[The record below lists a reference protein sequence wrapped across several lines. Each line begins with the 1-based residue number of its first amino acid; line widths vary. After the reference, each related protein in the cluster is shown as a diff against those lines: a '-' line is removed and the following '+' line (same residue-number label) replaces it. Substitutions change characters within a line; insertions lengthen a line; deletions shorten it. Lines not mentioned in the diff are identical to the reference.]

1 MEAQEEVMMGSRD
14 QTHIV
19 KGKRTK
25 RQRPQSPIPFAMIT
39 TTSGDDIIGGGGG
52 GGSGGGGTT
61 TGGDCYNVDI
71 LNTNNI
77 INWSPPATTS
87 TELQDSTEE
96 EEDMANCLILL
107 AKGQSVRGRALGGH
121 RASHK
126 KTKALAA
133 AAEEKK
139 QFLLSS
145 EDDSVEEAQQQQ
157 QQQQQVIIKKN
168 NNDHFSS
175 SLSLQLSNS
184 SRGLYSNNN
193 NINRSNN
200 NNNNN
205 KVHECSVCGAEFTSG
220 QALGGHMRRHR
231 SPMGTSSSTMGGN
244 VINTLRE
251 REREKTMGV
260 WLGMSPLTTTTKSV
274 V

>member
-107 AKGQSVRGRALGGH
+107 AKGQSVRGRGESL
-121 RASHK
+121 K
-126 KTKALAA
+126 QVEEDAA
-133 AAEEKK
+133 AASASASASAYKLNSRR
-139 QFLLSS
+139 FL
-145 EDDSVEEAQQQQ
+145 EA
-157 QQQQQVIIKKN
+157 
-168 NNDHFSS
+168 
-175 SLSLQLSNS
+175 
-184 SRGLYSNNN
+184 
-193 NINRSNN
+193 
-200 NNNNN
+200 
-205 KVHECSVCGAEFTSG
+205 A
-220 QALGGHMRRHR
+220 
-231 SPMGTSSSTMGGN
+231 GTGIG
-244 VINTLRE
+244 
-251 REREKTMGV
+251 
-260 WLGMSPLTTTTKSV
+260 TTTEQEANTHAFIGFGSQPSCPRR
-274 V
+274 